1 MSDRITAKRLG
12 AESEGTAIDHPLPAS
27 DDDEDYV
34 DTGAAILNF
43 YCTLVDLMGRCAP
56 EAQVIAQGKN
66 DSLRARAILRSLV
79 PLEDLQ
85 GVLSL
90 RFSLSSGE
98 GGSDVPSGL
107 IPLHK
112 QSIVLFL
119 ERVYGMENKEL
130 FFSLLENA
138 FLPDLRSATMLEK
151 VCNNFPLKISIFNT
165 LNE

>member
-1 MSDRITAKRLG
+1 MSDKITAQRLG
-12 AESEGTAIDHPLPAS
+12 AEAEGNTIDHPLPAS

-90 RFSLSSGE
+90 RFSLSNGE
-98 GGSDVPSGL
+98 GGGSDVPSGL

-119 ERVYGMENKEL
+119 ERVYGMEDKEL

-138 FLPDLRSATMLEK
+138 FLPDLRAATMLEK
-151 VCNNFPLKISIFNT
+151 VNITFDETF
-165 LNE
+165 